1 MYQVKE
7 YLQSKL
13 RVTPKVEFADFTS
26 LKKIVFNPLN
36 EMYNVVEL
44 QESATACPIG
54 QGKTKSQAM
63 AAAYRNHR
71 FCNDAVKGGIEDII
85 ILFDYEE

>member
-1 MYQVKE
+1 MKE
-7 YLQSKL
+7 C
-13 RVTPKVEFADFTS
+13 
-26 LKKIVFNPLN
+26 KIVFNPLN

-44 QESATACPIG
+44 QESVTACPIG

-63 AAAYRNHR
+63 INAYKNHR
-71 FCNDAVKGGIEDII
+71 FCDNAVKGGVEDII

>member
-1 MYQVKE
+1 MKE
-7 YLQSKL
+7 
-13 RVTPKVEFADFTS
+13 F
-26 LKKIVFNPLN
+26 KIVQNPIDT
-36 EMYNVVEL
+36 MYKVVETK
-44 QESATACPIG
+44 EDEFACPIG

-71 FCNDAVKGGIEDII
+71 FCNDAIKGGIEDII

>member
-1 MYQVKE
+1 MKE
-7 YLQSKL
+7 C
-13 RVTPKVEFADFTS
+13 
-26 LKKIVFNPLN
+26 KIVFNSLN

-44 QESATACPIG
+44 NEDEFACPIG

-71 FCNDAVKGGIEDII
+71 FCNDAIKGGIEDII
-85 ILFDYEE
+85 ILFNYEE

>member
-1 MYQVKE
+1 MKE
-7 YLQSKL
+7 C
-13 RVTPKVEFADFTS
+13 
-26 LKKIVFNPLN
+26 KIVFNPLN

-44 QESATACPIG
+44 QEPATACSIG

>member
-1 MYQVKE
+1 MKE
-7 YLQSKL
+7 C
-13 RVTPKVEFADFTS
+13 
-26 LKKIVFNPLN
+26 KIVFNPLN

-44 QESATACPIG
+44 KEPATACPIG

-63 AAAYRNHR
+63 ATAYRNHR
-71 FCNDAVKGGIEDII
+71 FCDDAVKGGIEDII